1 MTVGGD
7 CRHKIKRHLLLGR
20 KTMTNLDSVLKSR
33 DITWPKNVCIIKA
46 MFFPAM
52 FFLHMFFY
60 MQMWELDHKEGWA
73 LKNWW
78 FQLWRWRR
86 FLKVPWTSRRSKQS
100 ILKEINP
107 EYSLEGLMLKLKLQ
121 YFGHLMQRD
130 DSLEETLMLGKIES
144 RRRRGWQKT
153 EDEMVG
159 CHHRHKFGHEFS
171 QTPGDS
177 EGQVSLACC
186 SPWGHKESDTTEWL
200 NNEQQLDWGLSHQ
213 GSSWLA
219 FHGASGPKADEAQL
233 HWQEE

>member
-1 MTVGGD
+1 
-7 CRHKIKRHLLLGR
+7 
-20 KTMTNLDSVLKSR
+20 
-33 DITWPKNVCIIKA
+33 
-46 MFFPAM
+46 
-52 FFLHMFFY
+52 
-60 MQMWELDHKEGWA
+60 MWELDHKVVWA
-73 LKNWW
+73 VNNWCFW
-78 FQLWRWRR
+78 IVALVKTLESPLDYKDSKPVNPKENQLWIFIGR
-86 FLKVPWTSRRSKQS
+86 
-100 ILKEINP
+100 
-107 EYSLEGLMLKLKLQ
+107 GLMLKLKLQ

-130 DSLEETLMLGKIES
+130 DSLEETLMLGKIDS
-144 RRRRGWQKT
+144 RRRGWQKT

-177 EGQVSLACC
+177 EGQVSLECC